1 MSILVTGGAG
11 YIGSHTCIELLEA
24 GYQVVVVD
32 NLCNSSKKSLERVQE
47 ITGKELTFYQDDLL
61 DSEALDAIFQRESID
76 AVIHF
81 AGLKAVGESVQKPLE
96 YYHNNLTGTFI
107 LLEKMKKYQV
117 KNFVFSSS
125 GTVYGSPKSVP
136 IREDFPSTSPIPMAE
151 PS

>member
-1 MSILVTGGAG
+1 M
-11 YIGSHTCIELLEA
+11 
-24 GYQVVVVD
+24 
-32 NLCNSSKKSLERVQE
+32 
-47 ITGKELTFYQDDLL
+47 TFYQDDLL

-125 GTVYGSPKSVP
+125 ATVYGSPKSVP
-136 IREDFPSTSPIPMAE
+136 IRRIFPSTSPIPMAE

>member
-61 DSEALDAIFQRESID
+61 DSEALDAIF
-76 AVIHF
+76 
-81 AGLKAVGESVQKPLE
+81 
-96 YYHNNLTGTFI
+96 
-107 LLEKMKKYQV
+107 
-117 KNFVFSSS
+117 S
-125 GTVYGSPKSVP
+125 GKV
-136 IREDFPSTSPIPMAE
+136 STR
-151 PS
+151 